1 MEKVIHPNRLR
12 VILAE
17 RNIKN
22 RWLAGQLGK
31 SEMTVSR
38 WCTNKAQP
46 SLEQFIEIA
55 KLLNVKIDDLLE
67 PYNQQ

>member
-1 MEKVIHPNRLR
+1 MDKTSHPNRLR

-17 RNIKN
+17 RNLKN
-22 RWLAGQLGK
+22 RWLAEQLGK
-31 SEMTVSR
+31 SEMTISR

-46 SLEQFIEIA
+46 SVEQLIELA

-67 PYNQQ
+67 PYNE